1 MKAKTLDEEGQ
12 KAVAKMIE
20 NGYVMEDDKEVKIE
34 YHATEY
40 DPEENP
46 IHATGYSEAHWE
58 DPNEVN
64 DKVDFIKESISKGA
78 ARPPLRRKLRVG
90 AETSKFEGDELPTV
104 INSPDTNAELAI
116 PIDTP
121 PKEVKLHKTPL
132 KVLTDELE
140 RIRLSYT
147 VRNGGMRG
155 IPKSIRNRINRLEK
169 VIGIKTEVYKRAME
183 QANES
188 GRISEN
194 T

>member
-20 NGYVMEDDKEVKIE
+20 NGYVMEDDKEVKLE

-64 DKVDFIKESISKGA
+64 AKVDFIKESM
-78 ARPPLRRKLRVG
+78 L
-90 AETSKFEGDELPTV
+90 EWDELPTV
-104 INSPDTNAELAI
+104 INSPDTDAEMAI
-116 PIDTP
+116 PMDTP

-188 GRISEN
+188 GRISED

>member
-1 MKAKTLDEEGQ
+1 MKARAMHPEDE
-12 KAVAKMIE
+12 KALSQMIE
-20 NGYVMEDDKEVKIE
+20 NGYVMKDDVVTNPDDAERIERIKNAILDNSDKKFGSAKEKRL
-34 YHATEY
+34 
-40 DPEENP
+40 
-46 IHATGYSEAHWE
+46 
-58 DPNEVN
+58 
-64 DKVDFIKESISKGA
+64 K
-78 ARPPLRRKLRVG
+78 
-90 AETSKFEGDELPTV
+90 GDELPTV
-104 INSPDTNAELAI
+104 INSPDTDAELAI

-155 IPKSIRNRINRLEK
+155 IPKSVRNRILRLEK

>member
-64 DKVDFIKESISKGA
+64 AKVDFIKESM
-78 ARPPLRRKLRVG
+78 L
-90 AETSKFEGDELPTV
+90 EGDELPTV
-104 INSPDTNAELAI
+104 INSPDTDAELAI
-116 PIDTP
+116 PMDTP

-155 IPKSIRNRINRLEK
+155 IPKSVRNRINRLEK

>member
-1 MKAKTLDEEGQ
+1 MKVKTLDEEGQ

-20 NGYVMEDDKEVKIE
+20 NGYVMEDDKEVKLE

-46 IHATGYSEAHWE
+46 IHATGYSEVHWE
-58 DPNEVN
+58 DPNKVN
-64 DKVDFIKESISKGA
+64 ARVDFIKEA
-78 ARPPLRRKLRVG
+78 ML
-90 AETSKFEGDELPTV
+90 EGDELPTV
-104 INSPDTNAELAI
+104 INSPDTDAELAI
-116 PIDTP
+116 PMDTP

-155 IPKSIRNRINRLEK
+155 IPKSVRNRINRLEK

-188 GRISEN
+188 GRISED

>member
-1 MKAKTLDEEGQ
+1 MKVKTLDEEGQ

-20 NGYVMEDDKEVKIE
+20 NGYVMEDDKEVKLE

-46 IHATGYSEAHWE
+46 IHATGYSEVHWE

-64 DKVDFIKESISKGA
+64 AKVDFIKESISKGA

-104 INSPDTNAELAI
+104 INSPDTDDELAI
-116 PIDTP
+116 PFDTP
-121 PKEVKLHKTPL
+121 PKEVKLHKKPL
-132 KVLTDELE
+132 KVLMAEKEHLRQRFTPRD
-140 RIRLSYT
+140 
-147 VRNGGMRG
+147 GGMRG
-155 IPKSIRNRINRLEK
+155 IPKSVRNRINRLEK

-188 GRISEN
+188 GRISED

>member
-1 MKAKTLDEEGQ
+1 MKAKAMHPEDE
-12 KAVAKMIE
+12 KALSQMIE
-20 NGYVMEDDKEVKIE
+20 SGYVMQDNVVKSHPGDAERVERIKNAILDNSDKKLGS
-34 YHATEY
+34 A
-40 DPEENP
+40 
-46 IHATGYSEAHWE
+46 
-58 DPNEVN
+58 
-64 DKVDFIKESISKGA
+64 KEK
-78 ARPPLRRKLRVG
+78 RLK
-90 AETSKFEGDELPTV
+90 GDELPTV
-104 INSPDTNAELAI
+104 INSPDTDAELAI
-116 PIDTP
+116 PMDTP

-155 IPKSIRNRINRLEK
+155 IPKSVRNRINRLEK

-188 GRISEN
+188 GRISED

>member
-1 MKAKTLDEEGQ
+1 MKAKAMHPEDE
-12 KAVAKMIE
+12 KALSQMIE
-20 NGYVMEDDKEVKIE
+20 NGYVMKDDVVTNPDDAERIERIKNAILDNSDKKLGSAKEKRL
-34 YHATEY
+34 
-40 DPEENP
+40 
-46 IHATGYSEAHWE
+46 
-58 DPNEVN
+58 
-64 DKVDFIKESISKGA
+64 K
-78 ARPPLRRKLRVG
+78 
-90 AETSKFEGDELPTV
+90 GDELPTV
-104 INSPDTNAELAI
+104 INSPDTDAELAI

-155 IPKSIRNRINRLEK
+155 IPKSVRNRILRLEK

-188 GRISEN
+188 GRISED

>member
-1 MKAKTLDEEGQ
+1 MKVKTLDEEGQ

-20 NGYVMEDDKEVKIE
+20 NGYVMEDDKEVKLE

-46 IHATGYSEAHWE
+46 IHATGYSEVHWE

-64 DKVDFIKESISKGA
+64 AKIYFIKEA
-78 ARPPLRRKLRVG
+78 ML
-90 AETSKFEGDELPTV
+90 EGDELPTV
-104 INSPDTNAELAI
+104 INSPDTDAEMAI
-116 PIDTP
+116 PMDTP

-140 RIRLSYT
+140 HIRLSYT

-155 IPKSIRNRINRLEK
+155 IPKSVRNRILRLEK

-188 GRISEN
+188 GRISED

>member
-1 MKAKTLDEEGQ
+1 
-12 KAVAKMIE
+12 MIE
-20 NGYVMEDDKEVKIE
+20 NGYVLKD
-34 YHATEY
+34 
-40 DPEENP
+40 
-46 IHATGYSEAHWE
+46 EAH
-58 DPNEVN
+58 
-64 DKVDFIKESISKGA
+64 
-78 ARPPLRRKLRVG
+78 
-90 AETSKFEGDELPTV
+90 DELPTV
-104 INSPDTNAELAI
+104 INSPDTDAELAI
-116 PIDTP
+116 PFDTP

-132 KVLTDELE
+132 RVLTDELE

-155 IPKSIRNRINRLEK
+155 IPKSVRNRINRLEK

>member
-1 MKAKTLDEEGQ
+1 MKARAMHPEDE
-12 KAVAKMIE
+12 KALSQMIE
-20 NGYVMEDDKEVKIE
+20 NGYVMKDDVVTNPDDAERIERIKNAILDNSDKKFGSAKEKRL
-34 YHATEY
+34 
-40 DPEENP
+40 
-46 IHATGYSEAHWE
+46 
-58 DPNEVN
+58 
-64 DKVDFIKESISKGA
+64 K
-78 ARPPLRRKLRVG
+78 
-90 AETSKFEGDELPTV
+90 GDELPMA
-104 INSPDTNAELAI
+104 INSPDTDAELAI
-116 PIDTP
+116 PFDTP

-155 IPKSIRNRINRLEK
+155 IPKSVRNRINRLEK

-188 GRISEN
+188 GRISED

>member
-64 DKVDFIKESISKGA
+64 AKVDFIKESM
-78 ARPPLRRKLRVG
+78 L
-90 AETSKFEGDELPTV
+90 EGDELPTV
-104 INSPDTNAELAI
+104 INSPDTDAEMAI
-116 PIDTP
+116 PMDTP

-140 RIRLSYT
+140 RIRPSYT

-155 IPKSIRNRINRLEK
+155 IPKSVRNRINRLEK

>member
-1 MKAKTLDEEGQ
+1 MKARAMHPEDE
-12 KAVAKMIE
+12 KALSQMIE
-20 NGYVMEDDKEVKIE
+20 NGYVMKDDVVTNPDDAERIERIKNHLPSNSDKKFGSAKEKRL
-34 YHATEY
+34 
-40 DPEENP
+40 
-46 IHATGYSEAHWE
+46 
-58 DPNEVN
+58 
-64 DKVDFIKESISKGA
+64 K
-78 ARPPLRRKLRVG
+78 
-90 AETSKFEGDELPTV
+90 GDELPTV
-104 INSPDTNAELAI
+104 INSPDTDAELAI
-116 PIDTP
+116 PMDTP

-188 GRISEN
+188 GRISED

>member
-64 DKVDFIKESISKGA
+64 AKVDFIKESM
-78 ARPPLRRKLRVG
+78 L
-90 AETSKFEGDELPTV
+90 EGDELPTV
-104 INSPDTNAELAI
+104 INSPDTDAEMAI
-116 PIDTP
+116 PMDTP

-155 IPKSIRNRINRLEK
+155 IPKSVRNRINRLEK

-188 GRISEN
+188 GRISED

>member
-1 MKAKTLDEEGQ
+1 MKAKAMHPEDE
-12 KAVAKMIE
+12 KALSQMIE
-20 NGYVMEDDKEVKIE
+20 NGYVLKDEV
-34 YHATEY
+34 
-40 DPEENP
+40 
-46 IHATGYSEAHWE
+46 HWE

-64 DKVDFIKESISKGA
+64 AKVDFIKESM
-78 ARPPLRRKLRVG
+78 L
-90 AETSKFEGDELPTV
+90 EGDELPTV
-104 INSPDTNAELAI
+104 INSPDTDAEMAI
-116 PIDTP
+116 PMDTP

-188 GRISEN
+188 GRISED

>member
-1 MKAKTLDEEGQ
+1 MKAKAMHPEDE
-12 KAVAKMIE
+12 KALSQMIE
-20 NGYVMEDDKEVKIE
+20 SGYVMQDNVVKSHPGDAERVERIKNAILDNSDKKL
-34 YHATEY
+34 
-40 DPEENP
+40 
-46 IHATGYSEAHWE
+46 GS
-58 DPNEVN
+58 
-64 DKVDFIKESISKGA
+64 DKGPKRLK
-78 ARPPLRRKLRVG
+78 
-90 AETSKFEGDELPTV
+90 GDELPMA
-104 INSPDTNAELAI
+104 INSPDTDAELAI
-116 PIDTP
+116 PFDTP

-155 IPKSIRNRINRLEK
+155 IPKSVRNRILRLAK

-188 GRISEN
+188 GRISED

>member
-1 MKAKTLDEEGQ
+1 MKAKAMHPEDE
-12 KAVAKMIE
+12 KALSQMIE
-20 NGYVMEDDKEVKIE
+20 SGYVMKDEMQT
-34 YHATEY
+34 H
-40 DPEENP
+40 
-46 IHATGYSEAHWE
+46 
-58 DPNEVN
+58 N
-64 DKVDFIKESISKGA
+64 DKVDFIKEAI
-78 ARPPLRRKLRVG
+78 L
-90 AETSKFEGDELPTV
+90 EGNELPTV
-104 INSPDTNAELAI
+104 INSPDTDAELAI
-116 PIDTP
+116 PMDTP

-132 KVLTDELE
+132 RVLTDELE

-155 IPKSIRNRINRLEK
+155 IPKSVRNRINRLEK

>member
-12 KAVAKMIE
+12 KAVAQMVE
-20 NGYVMEDDKEVKIE
+20 NGYVMEDDKEVKLE

-40 DPEENP
+40 ELSKLQEFNEENS
-46 IHATGYSEAHWE
+46 IRATGFSEANYE
-58 DPNEVN
+58 DLNEVN
-64 DKVDFIKESISKGA
+64 AKVDFIKEA
-78 ARPPLRRKLRVG
+78 ML
-90 AETSKFEGDELPTV
+90 EGDELPTV
-104 INSPDTNAELAI
+104 IDSPDTDAELAI
-116 PIDTP
+116 PFDTP

-155 IPKSIRNRINRLEK
+155 IPKSVRNRILRLEK

>member
-1 MKAKTLDEEGQ
+1 MKVKTLDEEGQ

-20 NGYVMEDDKEVKIE
+20 NGYVMEDDKEVKLE

-46 IHATGYSEAHWE
+46 IHATGYSEVHWE

-64 DKVDFIKESISKGA
+64 AKIDFIKEA
-78 ARPPLRRKLRVG
+78 ML
-90 AETSKFEGDELPTV
+90 EGDELPTV
-104 INSPDTNAELAI
+104 INSPDTDAELAI
-116 PIDTP
+116 PMDTP

-155 IPKSIRNRINRLEK
+155 VPKSVRNRINRLEK

-183 QANES
+183 QSNES
-188 GRISEN
+188 GSISED

>member
-1 MKAKTLDEEGQ
+1 MKARAMHPEDE
-12 KAVAKMIE
+12 KALSQMIE
-20 NGYVMEDDKEVKIE
+20 NGYVMKDDVVTNPDDAERIERIKNAILDNSDKKFGSAKEKRL
-34 YHATEY
+34 
-40 DPEENP
+40 
-46 IHATGYSEAHWE
+46 
-58 DPNEVN
+58 
-64 DKVDFIKESISKGA
+64 K
-78 ARPPLRRKLRVG
+78 
-90 AETSKFEGDELPTV
+90 GDELPTV
-104 INSPDTNAELAI
+104 INSPDTDAELAI

-155 IPKSIRNRINRLEK
+155 IPKSVRNRILRLEK

-188 GRISEN
+188 GRISED

>member
-64 DKVDFIKESISKGA
+64 AKVDFIKEA
-78 ARPPLRRKLRVG
+78 ML
-90 AETSKFEGDELPTV
+90 EGDELPTV
-104 INSPDTNAELAI
+104 INSPDTDAEMAI
-116 PIDTP
+116 PMDTP

-155 IPKSIRNRINRLEK
+155 IPKSVRNRINRLEK